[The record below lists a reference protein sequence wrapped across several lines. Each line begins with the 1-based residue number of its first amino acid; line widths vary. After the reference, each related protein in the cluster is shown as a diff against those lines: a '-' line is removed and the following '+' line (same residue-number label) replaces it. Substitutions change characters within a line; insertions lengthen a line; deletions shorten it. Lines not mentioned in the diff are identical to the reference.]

1 MDTKNWIEFSSAIL
15 SVIAI
20 AISWTMFKLTARASI
35 RPVLAFEYPAD
46 EGWKVK
52 NIGSGPALN
61 VLIAQKEHG
70 KWINPVRIPP
80 MSKDGSLI
88 LTWCLHD
95 NVRGLGALYEDVDGR
110 KYTSTC
116 GNDLSRFFVGHLFGP
131 WGEDKVG
138 KHWAEGKIVPP
149 VSKP

>member
-1 MDTKNWIEFSSAIL
+1 MDAKDWVGVASATL

-20 AISWTMFKLTARASI
+20 TISWTISRLNARASI
-35 RPVLAFEYPAD
+35 RPVLVFEYPPD

-61 VLIAQKEHG
+61 VLIAQREHG
-70 KWINPVRIPP
+70 KWINPVRVPP
-80 MSKDGSLI
+80 MSKDGSLT

-110 KYTSTC
+110 KYTTTC
-116 GNDLSRFFVGHLFGP
+116 GNDLSRVFVGHSFGP
-131 WGEDKVG
+131 WGEDNIG
-138 KHWAEGKIVPP
+138 KHFAEGRIVPP